1 MYIEKGTYGCV
12 IKPSIPCEKYHKDS
26 VSKIFH
32 KEDFYKEES
41 MITDIMKKIDPKG
54 KHILKKIDECKVKTI
69 EKKDRTSCKYS
80 KTEFPK
86 YQIVYEYG
94 GMDLSKFTEKDFDV
108 KSILPGI
115 YNLTSGLVLL
125 EKHRMCHRDIK
136 ETNILCKNN
145 LFYFIDVGL
154 ALSYDRVY
162 DKDQDY
168 ILRYNYC
175 YYPPEF
181 KIYYNMKHSYNNLSS
196 IDNIEQFI
204 QRDVKLNY
212 VKSGIVYD
220 TNLIDNAI
228 TSILKKFSDVDMFK
242 LMMIKNANKIDVFS
256 LGMVLMNLLLKSN
269 NKYVETKMGLLK
281 ILDRCVELNP
291 YKRISPK
298 ELSKSV
304 KELL

>member
-12 IKPSIPCEKYHKDS
+12 IKPSIPCKKYHKDS

-32 KEDFYKEES
+32 KEEFYQEES
-41 MITDIMKKIDPKG
+41 LITDIMKEIDPKG
-54 KHILKKIDECKVKTI
+54 KYILKKIDECKVRTM
-69 EKKDRTSCKYS
+69 EKSDRKSCKYS
-80 KTEFPK
+80 EAEFPK

-94 GMDLSKFTEKDFDV
+94 GINLDKFSDKDFDV

-145 LFYFIDVGL
+145 LFYLIDVGL

-162 DKDQDY
+162 DEDQDY
-168 ILRYNYC
+168 VLRYNYC

-181 KIYYNMKHSYNNLSS
+181 KIYYNMKNAYNKLSS
-196 IDNIEQFI
+196 VDNIEQFI

-228 TSILKKFSDVDMFK
+228 ASVMKNFSNIDMLK
-242 LMMIKNANKIDVFS
+242 LMMMKNANKIDVFS

-269 NKYVETKMGLLK
+269 NKYMETKMGLLK
-281 ILDRCVELNP
+281 ILDKCVELNP

-298 ELSKSV
+298 EFHKRV